1 MCCFPTVAITQA
13 KSFTVF
19 WAICVCSQLI
29 VEKLPIFENNLITA
43 ESASYYWHG
52 ILVYLAQLSGCP
64 NFYIS
69 LKKCSI

>member
-1 MCCFPTVAITQA
+1 MAITQA

-52 ILVYLAQLSGCP
+52 ILVYLA
-64 NFYIS
+64 
-69 LKKCSI
+69 

>member
-1 MCCFPTVAITQA
+1 VAITQA

-69 LKKCSI
+69 LNKCSI